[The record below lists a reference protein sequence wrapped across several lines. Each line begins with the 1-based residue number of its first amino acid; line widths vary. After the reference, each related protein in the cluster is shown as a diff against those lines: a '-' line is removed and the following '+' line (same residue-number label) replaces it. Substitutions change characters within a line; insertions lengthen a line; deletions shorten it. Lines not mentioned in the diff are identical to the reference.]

1 MKLNFQY
8 SQVYDELLTYMS
20 RNSFEN
26 KQILE
31 LETFVIQ
38 LSNYFKDKQNK
49 IIKEIERVSGLKFS
63 SNINCF
69 VVKHL
74 GYRAI
79 SDPFTVKMYKDFNY
93 MTAMLIHELTHVLLK
108 DNQTI
113 LKLVNKKFAHEENDF
128 KVHFPV
134 LLIERKVIEDLFG
147 EKFFSKVKKKDDHN
161 PDLAFEWSEVNKV
174 YSKFN
179 NNIIKFLEKC

>member
-20 RNSFEN
+20 RNNFEN

-31 LETFVIQ
+31 LETFTIQ
-38 LSNYFKDKQNK
+38 LSNYFKDKQSK
-49 IIKEIERVSGLKFS
+49 IVKEIERVSGLKFS
-63 SNINCF
+63 SNVNCF
-69 VVKHL
+69 IVKHL

-79 SDPFTVKMYKDFNY
+79 SDPFTVKVNKNFNY
-93 MTAMLIHELTHVLLK
+93 LTGVLIHELIHILLK
-108 DNQTI
+108 NNQTI
-113 LKLVNKKFAHEENDF
+113 LKLVNNKFKHEENDF
-128 KVHFPV
+128 KIHFPV
-134 LLIERKVIEDLFG
+134 LLIERKVIENLYG
-147 EKFFSKVKKKDDHN
+147 ERFFSNIGKKDDHN

-174 YSKFN
+174 YDKFN